1 MKSFEKWGGC
11 QVQSKKCAVFLSAKN
26 TEKSLSQGR
35 LSWYSRRV
43 SNTTTAAAATATVFT
58 KKRLFESYEMLLS
71 RRLEEIKEIN
81 RNIKY
86 YGLKETA
93 KSMDFF
99 MDVLS
104 QKIAETLED
113 IAKDI
118 YDLDDHELED
128 SVELREQIETIASGE
143 LYNKSDA
150 M

>member
-1 MKSFEKWGGC
+1 
-11 QVQSKKCAVFLSAKN
+11 VTN
-26 TEKSLSQGR
+26 T
-35 LSWYSRRV
+35 
-43 SNTTTAAAATATVFT
+43 NTAAVTTATATAKPFFT
-58 KKRLFESYEMLLS
+58 KKGIFESYEGLLL
-71 RRLEEIKEIN
+71 RRMEEVKELN
-81 RNIKY
+81 RNVKY

-118 YDLDDHELED
+118 YDLDNYELED
-128 SVELREQIETIASGE
+128 SVELREQIETIASNE

>member
-1 MKSFEKWGGC
+1 M
-11 QVQSKKCAVFLSAKN
+11 
-26 TEKSLSQGR
+26 T
-35 LSWYSRRV
+35 
-43 SNTTTAAAATATVFT
+43 NTTTATVTTTTATAKPFFT
-58 KKRLFESYEMLLS
+58 KKGIFESYEGLLT
-71 RRLEEIKEIN
+71 RRMEEIKELN
-81 RNIKY
+81 RNVKY

-118 YDLDDHELED
+118 YDLDNYELED
-128 SVELREQIETIASGE
+128 SVELREQIETIASNE